1 MAKARKKKEEE
12 VVDLPEFGLVSKDE
26 HGVMLVLESN
36 AGQDKHKYLEHA
48 KKIKRPILIQIESEL
63 FDTYRFRN
71 FALTID
77 EAKAHAKEI
86 LRMVEHLEE
95 AE

>member
-1 MAKARKKKEEE
+1 MARKKKEVEA
-12 VVDLPEFGLVSKDE
+12 VVELPEFGHVSTDE

-36 AGQDKHKYLEHA
+36 SGQDKHKYLEHA
-48 KKIKRPILIQIESEL
+48 KQLKRPILIQIESTL

-71 FALTID
+71 YAMTID

-95 AE
+95 G